1 MKMIK
6 LYTFLSA
13 LLLTTSLMAQTTTE
27 QPATEA
33 QPSKKEITKTV
44 YNFGPLPA
52 IAFDAYKGFQ
62 RFAILNIYDF
72 GDGTV
77 YPNTR
82 QQWFFEASFFTKGS
96 QLYTI
101 SYDSRFLIPGVRFSS
116 TLTFT
121 NDKAMDFYGF
131 NGYQSYFDYEK
142 IDAGKDGESYIYT
155 PMYRIDRKA
164 MLFKADFTGNLWNN
178 KLFWE
183 AGYHLNYFKQG
194 AINREKINK
203 NKVGRP
209 LARYLG
215 RGSRHSRP
223 KVARHETPLL

>member
-13 LLLTTSLMAQTTTE
+13 LLLSTSLMAQTIDE
-27 QPATEA
+27 QPATETKS
-33 QPSKKEITKTV
+33 SKKEITKTG

-52 IAFDAYKGFQ
+52 IAFDADKGFQ
-62 RFAILNIYDF
+62 LGAILNIYDF

-101 SYDSRFLIPGVRFSS
+101 SYDSRFLIPGVCFSS

-142 IDAGKDGESYIYT
+142 IDAG
-155 PMYRIDRKA
+155 
-164 MLFKADFTGNLWNN
+164 
-178 KLFWE
+178 
-183 AGYHLNYFKQG
+183 
-194 AINREKINK
+194 
-203 NKVGRP
+203 
-209 LARYLG
+209 
-215 RGSRHSRP
+215 
-223 KVARHETPLL
+223 